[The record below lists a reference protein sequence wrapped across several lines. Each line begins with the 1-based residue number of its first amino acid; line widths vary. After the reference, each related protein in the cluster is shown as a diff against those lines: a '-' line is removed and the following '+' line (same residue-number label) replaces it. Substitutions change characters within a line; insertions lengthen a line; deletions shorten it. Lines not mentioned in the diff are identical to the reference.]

1 MTTISEQRYTI
12 TERWLAGEHG
22 PIRYWLSE
30 PQQGLPVL
38 LIHGYGALIEHWRPV
53 MRPIARQH
61 TLCAMDLY
69 FFGYSAR
76 PAIRPSKELWAAQA
90 ATVIENILSGP
101 AVVVGH
107 SMGGIAAIQLAHDY
121 PQLVKGLVL
130 VNSSG
135 MLNPDQPPSNLDQFL
150 FSMTSAPFF
159 GEMLANVFGNQ
170 WGARQ
175 GLRSAY
181 YRKER
186 VTDELVELFSKPLRQ
201 SGGASSYLAVTR
213 SFNNFLLDVK
223 LGAITAPSLI
233 IWGEEDRSIPPAL
246 ATLFK
251 QRMLP
256 QAEIQII
263 PESGHCPF
271 DETPEAFCDTLLP
284 WLAQL

>member
-12 TERWLAGEHG
+12 TERWFAGEYG
-22 PIRYWLSE
+22 PTRYWLSE

-76 PAIRPSKELWAAQA
+76 PNVRPSKELWAAQA
-90 ATVIENILSGP
+90 AAVIENILPGP

-107 SMGGIAAIQLAHDY
+107 SMGGIAAVQLAHDY

-135 MLNPDQPPSNLDQFL
+135 MLNPEQPPSDLDRF
-150 FSMTSAPFF
+150 FFNMTSAPLV

-186 VTDELVELFSKPLRQ
+186 VTNELVELFSKPLRQ
-201 SGGASSYLAVTR
+201 PGGAASYLAVTR
-213 SFNNFLLDVK
+213 SFNNFILDARP
-223 LGAITAPSLI
+223 GAISAPSLI
-233 IWGEEDRSIPPAL
+233 IWGEEDRSIPPAI

-256 QAEIQII
+256 QADIQII

-271 DETPEAFCDTLLP
+271 DETPEAFCDKLLP
-284 WLAQL
+284 WMAQL

>member
-1 MTTISEQRYTI
+1 
-12 TERWLAGEHG
+12 
-22 PIRYWLSE
+22 
-30 PQQGLPVL
+30 
-38 LIHGYGALIEHWRPV
+38 
-53 MRPIARQH
+53 
-61 TLCAMDLY
+61 
-69 FFGYSAR
+69 
-76 PAIRPSKELWAAQA
+76 
-90 ATVIENILSGP
+90 
-101 AVVVGH
+101 
-107 SMGGIAAIQLAHDY
+107 
-121 PQLVKGLVL
+121 VKGLVL